1 MENELRNLPPRRVPD
16 DYADRVMLHIAQ
28 AEARRRVALYALG
41 ALTFAL
47 MLAISVTLPEVLND
61 LIAWISDPMA
71 NLLVGLTFEVA
82 EAMPNLLLIAV
93 LLGIGLS
100 GVSAIFLAQLNEQ
113 LTGRRPRDPERGV
126 SE

>member
-113 LTGRRPRDPERGV
+113 LTGV